1 MELQSFWRFADAAPD
16 ALAVVEA
23 DGTEVTAG
31 ALAASANQIVHAL
44 RALSLQPGD
53 CVGMMLPNG
62 REVFEVFM
70 AVAQAG
76 WYVTPINWHL
86 TAPEVEY
93 ILKDSGAK
101 AFFASE
107 RFQEVAAAAA
117 RGAGLPDEACISVG
131 SIRGFRGLSDFKSG
145 FPTTPPEGRSAG
157 GPMNYTSG
165 TTGSPKGVRRTL
177 ARADADQVANQQTQF
192 LALFGILPGEPGVHL
207 VGSPTYHTAVLNFA
221 TNHLHLGH
229 TLVLMDKWTPEG
241 MLQLIHARRVTN
253 SHMVPTQMTRLLKL
267 PTEVKERYDVSSLR
281 HMIHSAAPCPVDVK
295 QAMLAW
301 WGPCIYEYYAASEGG
316 GTLATPQDW
325 LKKPG
330 TVGKPWPISQIRVL
344 DEQRRAVPAR
354 TVGTIWMRMGQ
365 HAFEYHGSKEKTEQ
379 AWSEGFFTVGDM
391 GYLDEDGFLFMSD
404 RKQDLIISGGVNIYP
419 AEIEAVL
426 VLHPKVRDVAVFG
439 IPNDDWGEEVM
450 AVVEP
455 AAGVAQD
462 ATLEQELLDFAAQ
475 RLAKFKLPRTVK
487 LVDSLPRDPN
497 GKLYKRRLRDPYW
510 EGRSAVI

>member
-1 MELQSFWRFADAAPD
+1 
-16 ALAVVEA
+16 
-23 DGTEVTAG
+23 
-31 ALAASANQIVHAL
+31 
-44 RALSLQPGD
+44 
-53 CVGMMLPNG
+53 
-62 REVFEVFM
+62 
-70 AVAQAG
+70 
-76 WYVTPINWHL
+76 
-86 TAPEVEY
+86 
-93 ILKDSGAK
+93 
-101 AFFASE
+101 
-107 RFQEVAAAAA
+107 
-117 RGAGLPDEACISVG
+117 
-131 SIRGFRGLSDFKSG
+131 
-145 FPTTPPEGRSAG
+145 
-157 GPMNYTSG
+157 
-165 TTGSPKGVRRTL
+165 
-177 ARADADQVANQQTQF
+177 
-192 LALFGILPGEPGVHL
+192 
-207 VGSPTYHTAVLNFA
+207 
-221 TNHLHLGH
+221 
-229 TLVLMDKWTPEG
+229 
-241 MLQLIHARRVTN
+241 LIQARRVTN

-267 PTEVKERYDVSSLR
+267 PTEVRERYDVSSLR

-295 QAMLAW
+295 KAMLAW

-330 TVGKPWPISQIRVL
+330 TVGKPWPISEIRVL
-344 DEQRRAVPAR
+344 DDERRAVPAG

-365 HAFEYHGSKEKTEQ
+365 HAFEYHGSKEKTQQ